1 MRQLSG
7 LQPDMLVLGD
17 NNKAI
22 GFIKLLEKY
31 GCNDNPF
38 PLMTFPGFNNL
49 RSDPE
54 FKAIVKRIEEK
65 RASLREKV
73 WEMEQRLEI
82 SL

>member
-1 MRQLSG
+1 
-7 LQPDMLVLGD
+7 
-17 NNKAI
+17 
-22 GFIKLLEKY
+22 
-31 GCNDNPF
+31 
-38 PLMTFPGFNNL
+38 MTFPGFNNL

-82 SL
+82 YL